1 MILDMATQRP
11 PPNEEKNPIQLLV
24 DWLNQRLERTIF
36 MGLKFTLPR
45 KFVSPL
51 GFLGF
56 LTFTTFALLGISGAL
71 LMLYYSPTVIFNTVT
86 GGSTTPFDS
95 VKNIDS
101 VVPFGSALRNIHYH
115 ASNAMVLLAVAHMFY
130 QYFSG
135 RYKLRYEVL
144 WVTGIIIGILTIIE
158 AYTGYDLLLNVRG
171 MLAINIGRALA
182 RSTPFM
188 GPEAFRLMAGTGLAD
203 LILRFYAIHVFI
215 FPMIMILVMMVHFPR
230 YMVLDIPV
238 VSMVAGTIMVIGGLF
253 PVEIGAKFIPTAE
266 AGITM
271 PEWYLTGMYA
281 IIRTGIDR
289 FLAGVVIPMIFV
301 MVFLVIP
308 FLDTSKKLSI
318 RDRPFYTAM
327 GVAALGQLALT
338 TAWGFRANNIFFPL
352 DTIPQLE
359 IDPFIFFGTVVF
371 IGAVGY
377 ASVYLWFKATAPPP
391 GVRPM
396 HGRKEFPIYK
406 MSSNEW
412 RAVVISLLGFQ
423 VLFDIYS
430 SQAFFAGFK
439 NVLLLQIGVG
449 LIAFGILVHLYR
461 IGADSK

>member
-1 MILDMATQRP
+1 MDMAAQQP
-11 PPNEEKNPIQLLV
+11 PQSEKSPVQLLI

-36 MGLKFTLPR
+36 MGLHFTLPK

-56 LTFTTFALLGISGAL
+56 LTFSVFALLGISGAL
-71 LMLYYSPTVIFNTVT
+71 LMLFYSPTVIYNVAT
-86 GGSTTPFDS
+86 GTSTTPFDS
-95 VKNIDS
+95 VRNIDTT
-101 VVPFGSALRNIHYH
+101 VPFGSVLRNIHYH

-144 WVTGIIIGILTIIE
+144 WVTGIILGILTIIE

-182 RSTPFM
+182 RSTPLM

-203 LILRFYAIHVFI
+203 LVLRFYAVHVFI
-215 FPMIMILVMMVHFPR
+215 FPMIMILIMLVHFPR
-230 YMVLDIPV
+230 YLVLDIPV
-238 VSMVAGTIMVIGGLF
+238 VSMVAGAIMVVGGMF
-253 PVEIGAKFIPTAE
+253 PVELGAKFVPTAE

-289 FLAGVVIPMIFV
+289 FLAGVVIPLLFV
-301 MVFLVIP
+301 IVFLIIP
-308 FLDTSKKLSI
+308 FFDTSRKLSV
-318 RDRPFYTAM
+318 RDRPFYSAM
-327 GVAALGQLALT
+327 GVAGLGQLALT
-338 TAWGFRANNIFFPL
+338 TVWGFRANNIFFPL

-359 IDPFIFFGTVVF
+359 IDPFVFFGSVILV
-371 IGAVGY
+371 GAVAYSGI
-377 ASVYLWFKATAPPP
+377 YLWFRITAPPP
-391 GVRPM
+391 GTRPT
-396 HGRKEFPIYK
+396 HAPKRFPVYT

-412 RAVVISLLGFQ
+412 RAVVLSLLGFQ

-430 SQAFFAGFK
+430 SQAFLAGFK
-439 NVLLLQIGVG
+439 NIVLLQIGVG
-449 LIAFGILVHLYR
+449 LIAFGVLVHLYR
-461 IGADSK
+461 IGAESK

>member
-1 MILDMATQRP
+1 MDMATQRP

>member
-1 MILDMATQRP
+1 MATARP
-11 PPNEEKNPIQLLV
+11 QNEPKNPVQLLI

-36 MGLKFTLPR
+36 LGLKFTLPR

-56 LTFTTFALLGISGAL
+56 LTFTSFALLGISGAL
-71 LMLYYSPTVIFNTVT
+71 LMLYYSPYVFFNTVT
-86 GGSTTPFDS
+86 GAVQSPYDS
-95 VKNIDS
+95 VQLINN
-101 VVPFGSALRNIHYH
+101 VYPFGSVLRNIHYY

-188 GPEAFRLMAGTGLAD
+188 GPMAFRLMAGTGLAD
-203 LILRFYAIHVFI
+203 LILRFYSVHVFI
-215 FPMIMILVMMVHFPR
+215 FPMIMILIMMVHFPR
-230 YMVLDIPV
+230 YLVLDIPV
-238 VSMVAGTIMVIGGLF
+238 VSMVSGMIMVIGGLF
-253 PVEIGAKFIPTAE
+253 PVELGAKFIPTAE

-281 IIRTGIDR
+281 IIRTGIDK
-289 FLAGVVIPMIFV
+289 FVAGVLIPMIFV

-308 FLDTSKKLSI
+308 FLDTSRKLAVK
-318 RDRPFYTAM
+318 DRPFYTAL
-327 GVAALGQLALT
+327 GIAGLGQVALT
-338 TAWGFRANNIFFPL
+338 TVWGFRANNIFFAL

-359 IDPFIFFGTVVF
+359 INPFVFFGSVVF
-371 IGAVGY
+371 IGVVAY
-377 ASVYLWFKATAPPP
+377 AATYAWVKGTTPPP
-391 GVRPM
+391 GAKVM
-396 HGRKEFPIYK
+396 HGRKQFPIYK
-406 MSSNEW
+406 LTSNEW
-412 RAVVISLLGFQ
+412 RAVVLSLLGFQ

-430 SQAFFAGFK
+430 AQAFLSGFK
-439 NVLLLQIGVG
+439 NILLLQIGVG

-461 IGADSK
+461 IGAD

>member
-1 MILDMATQRP
+1 MAMATQRP
-11 PPNEEKNPIQLLV
+11 QQSKDENPVQLMI

-45 KFVSPL
+45 RFVSPL

-56 LTFTTFALLGISGAL
+56 LTFSVFALLGISGAL

-86 GGSTTPFDS
+86 GTSTTPFDS
-95 VKNIDS
+95 VRNIDT

-144 WVTGIIIGILTIIE
+144 WVTGIILGILTIIE

-182 RSTPFM
+182 RSTPLM

-203 LILRFYAIHVFI
+203 LVLRFYAVHVFI
-215 FPMIMILVMMVHFPR
+215 FPLIMILIMLVHFPR
-230 YMVLDIPV
+230 YLVLDIPV
-238 VSMVAGTIMVIGGLF
+238 VSMVAGTVMVVGGMF
-253 PVEIGAKFIPTAE
+253 PVELGAKFIPTAE

-289 FLAGVVIPMIFV
+289 FLAGAVIPLIFV
-301 MVFLVIP
+301 IVFLVVP

-327 GVAALGQLALT
+327 GVAGLGQVALT
-338 TAWGFRANNIFFPL
+338 TVWGFRANNIFQAL
-352 DTIPQLE
+352 DNIPQLE
-359 IDPFIFFGTVVF
+359 IDPFIFFASVIF
-371 IGAVGY
+371 IGAVAFAGI
-377 ASVYLWFKATAPPP
+377 YLWFRATAPPP
-391 GVRPM
+391 GARPM
-396 HGRKEFPIYK
+396 HARKQFPVYK
-406 MSSNEW
+406 MTSNEW
-412 RAVVISLLGFQ
+412 RAVVVSLLGFQ

-430 SQAFFAGFK
+430 SQAFLSGFK
-439 NVLLLQIGVG
+439 NMVLLQIGVG
-449 LIAFGILVHLYR
+449 LLAFGVLVHLYR
-461 IGADSK
+461 IGAESS

>member
-1 MILDMATQRP
+1 MAATRP
-11 PPNEEKNPIQLLV
+11 QESKDKNPVQLMI

-56 LTFTTFALLGISGAL
+56 LTFTAFAILGISGAL
-71 LMLYYSPTVIFNTVT
+71 LMLYYSPTVIFNTAT
-86 GGSTTPFDS
+86 GGVTSPFDS
-95 VKNIDS
+95 VQAINNTI
-101 VVPFGSALRNIHYH
+101 PFGSALRNIHYA

-144 WVTGIIIGILTIIE
+144 WVTGIIIGVLTIIE
-158 AYTGYDLLLNVRG
+158 AYTVYDLLLNVRG

-188 GPEAFRLMAGTGLAD
+188 GPMAFRLMAGTGLAD

-230 YMVLDIPV
+230 YLVLDIPV
-238 VSMVAGTIMVIGGLF
+238 VSMVSGAIMVIGGLF
-253 PVEIGAKFIPTAE
+253 PVELGTKFIPTAE

-281 IIRTGIDR
+281 IIRTGIDK
-289 FLAGVVIPMIFV
+289 FIAGVVIPMIFV
-301 MVFLVIP
+301 VVFLIVP
-308 FLDTSKKLSI
+308 FTDTSRKLSI

-327 GVAALGQLALT
+327 GIAGLAQVALT
-338 TAWGFRANNIFFPL
+338 TVWGFRANNIFFPL
-352 DTIPQLE
+352 NDIPQLE
-359 IDPFIFFGTVVF
+359 IDPFIFFASVIF
-371 IGAVGY
+371 IGAGTY
-377 ASVYLWFKATAPPP
+377 ALVYLWFRYTAPPP
-391 GVRPM
+391 GARVS
-396 HGRKEFPIYK
+396 HARKQFPIYK
-406 MSSNEW
+406 LGSNEW
-412 RAVVISLLGFQ
+412 RAIIISLLGFQ

-430 SQAFFAGFK
+430 TQSFLAGYK
-439 NVLLLQIGVG
+439 NVLLLQIGIG

-461 IGADSK
+461 IGAE

>member
-1 MILDMATQRP
+1 MATQHP
-11 PPNEEKNPIQLLV
+11 QSKEKTAIQLLS

-56 LTFTTFALLGISGAL
+56 LTFSVFALLGISGAL

-86 GGSTTPFDS
+86 GAVSSPYDSVSKINNSITFGST
-95 VKNIDS
+95 
-101 VVPFGSALRNIHYH
+101 LRNIHYH

-158 AYTGYDLLLNVRG
+158 AYTGYDLVLNVRG

-182 RSTPFM
+182 RSTPLM

-203 LILRFYAIHVFI
+203 VILRFYAVHVFI
-215 FPMIMILVMMVHFPR
+215 FPMIMILIMMVHFPR
-230 YMVLDIPV
+230 YLVLDIPV
-238 VSMVAGTIMVIGGLF
+238 VSMVSGIIMVVGGLF
-253 PVEIGAKFIPTAE
+253 PVELGAKFIPTAE

-281 IIRTGIDR
+281 IIRTGIDK
-289 FLAGVVIPMIFV
+289 FLAGAVIPMIFV
-301 MVFLVIP
+301 VVFLVVP
-308 FLDTSKKLSI
+308 FLDVSKKLSI
-318 RDRPFYTAM
+318 RDRPFFTAM
-327 GVAALGQLALT
+327 GVAGLGQLALT
-338 TAWGFRANNIFFPL
+338 TVWGFRSNDLFNPL
-352 DTIPQLE
+352 DSIPQLE
-359 IDPFIFFGTVVF
+359 INPFIFFGAVVF
-371 IGAVGY
+371 VGAAAY
-377 ASVYLWFKATAPPP
+377 AAAYLWFKATAPAP
-391 GVRPM
+391 GARPT
-396 HGRKEFPIYK
+396 HARKQFPIYK

-412 RAVVISLLGFQ
+412 RAVVLSLLGFQ

-430 SQAFFAGFK
+430 SQAFLAGFK

-449 LIAFGILVHLYR
+449 LIAFGILAHLYR
-461 IGADSK
+461 IGADIR

>member
-1 MILDMATQRP
+1 MATARP
-11 PPNEEKNPIQLLV
+11 QPGKEKNPIQLLI

-36 MGLKFTLPR
+36 LGLKFTLPK

-56 LTFTTFALLGISGAL
+56 LTFATFTMLGITGAL

-86 GGSTTPFDS
+86 GQVTSPFDS
-95 VKNIDS
+95 VQMIDQTI
-101 VVPFGSALRNIHYH
+101 PFGSALRNIHYH

-188 GPEAFRLMAGTGLAD
+188 GPTAFRLMAGTGLGD
-203 LILRFYAIHVFI
+203 LILRFYAVHVFI

-238 VSMVAGTIMVIGGLF
+238 VSMVAGSIMVIGGLF
-253 PVEIGAKFIPTAE
+253 PVELGTKFIPTAE

-281 IIRTGIDR
+281 IIRTGIDK
-289 FLAGVVIPMIFV
+289 FTAGVVIPMIFV
-301 MVFLVIP
+301 IVFLVVP
-308 FLDTSKKLSI
+308 FLDTSKKLSV

-327 GVAALGQLALT
+327 GVAGLAQLALT
-338 TAWGFRANNIFFPL
+338 TVWGFRANTLFEGLN
-352 DTIPQLE
+352 DIPQLE
-359 IDPFIFFGTVVF
+359 INPFIFVGAVVF
-371 IGAVGY
+371 VGAAAY
-377 ASVYLWFKATAPPP
+377 ALVYFGFRATAPPP
-391 GVRPM
+391 GARVS
-396 HGRKEFPIYK
+396 HARKQFPIYK

-412 RAVVISLLGFQ
+412 RAVVLSLLGFQ
-423 VLFDIYS
+423 VVFDIFS
-430 SQAFFAGFK
+430 SQAFFAGAGFK
-439 NVLLLQIGVG
+439 NIVLLQIGIG

>member
-1 MILDMATQRP
+1 MATQRP
-11 PPNEEKNPIQLLV
+11 QQSKDENPIQLMI

-45 KFVSPL
+45 RFVSPL

-56 LTFTTFALLGISGAL
+56 LTFSVFALLGISGAL

-86 GGSTTPFDS
+86 GTSTTPFDS
-95 VKNIDS
+95 VRNIDT

-144 WVTGIIIGILTIIE
+144 WVTGIILGILTIIE

-182 RSTPFM
+182 RSTPLM

-203 LILRFYAIHVFI
+203 LVLRFYAVHVFI
-215 FPMIMILVMMVHFPR
+215 FPLIMILIMLVHFPR
-230 YMVLDIPV
+230 YLVLDIPV
-238 VSMVAGTIMVIGGLF
+238 VSMVAGTVMAVGGMF
-253 PVEIGAKFIPTAE
+253 PVELGAKFIPTAE

-289 FLAGVVIPMIFV
+289 FLAGAVIPLIFV
-301 MVFLVIP
+301 IVFLVVP

-327 GVAALGQLALT
+327 GVAGLGQVALT
-338 TAWGFRANNIFFPL
+338 TVWGFRANNIFQAL
-352 DTIPQLE
+352 DNIPQLE
-359 IDPFIFFGTVVF
+359 IDPFIFFASVIF
-371 IGAVGY
+371 IGAVAFAGI
-377 ASVYLWFKATAPPP
+377 YLWFRATAPPP
-391 GVRPM
+391 GARPM
-396 HGRKEFPIYK
+396 HARKQFPVYK
-406 MSSNEW
+406 MTSNEW
-412 RAVVISLLGFQ
+412 RAVVVSLLGFQ

-430 SQAFFAGFK
+430 SQAFLSGFK
-439 NVLLLQIGVG
+439 NMVLLQIGVG
-449 LIAFGILVHLYR
+449 LIAFGVLVHLYR
-461 IGADSK
+461 IGVESS

>member
-1 MILDMATQRP
+1 MAATRP
-11 PPNEEKNPIQLLV
+11 PPEDKNPIQLLI

-36 MGLKFTLPR
+36 MGLKFTLPKR
-45 KFVSPL
+45 FVSPL

-86 GGSTTPFDS
+86 GGSTTPYDS
-95 VKNIDS
+95 VKNIDL

-203 LILRFYAIHVFI
+203 LILRFYAVHVFI
-215 FPMIMILVMMVHFPR
+215 FPMIMILVMLVHFPR

-238 VSMVAGTIMVIGGLF
+238 VSMVAGAIMAIGGLF
-253 PVEIGAKFIPTAE
+253 PVELGAKFIPTAE

-289 FLAGVVIPMIFV
+289 FVAGVAIPMVFV
-301 MVFLVIP
+301 LVFLVVP
-308 FLDTSKKLSI
+308 FLDTSRKLSV

-327 GVAALGQLALT
+327 GVAGLGQLALT
-338 TAWGFRANNIFFPL
+338 TVWGFRANNIFFPL
-352 DTIPQLE
+352 NNIPQLE
-359 IDPFIFFGTVVF
+359 IDPFIFFGSVVF
-371 IGAVGY
+371 IGAVAY
-377 ASVYLWFKATAPPP
+377 AGVYLWFKSTAPPP
-391 GVRPM
+391 GTRPT
-396 HGRKEFPIYK
+396 HGRKQFPLYK
-406 MSSNEW
+406 MTTSEW

-430 SQAFFAGFK
+430 SQAFLAGFK
-439 NVLLLQIGVG
+439 NMVLLQIGIG
-449 LIAFGILVHLYR
+449 LIAFGILAHLYR
-461 IGADSK
+461 IGAEAK

>member
-1 MILDMATQRP
+1 MI
-11 PPNEEKNPIQLLV
+11 
-24 DWLNQRLERTIF
+24 DWLNQRLQRTIF
-36 MGLKFTLPR
+36 MGLHFTLPKR
-45 KFVSPL
+45 FVSPL

-56 LTFTTFALLGISGAL
+56 LTATVFGILGISGAL
-71 LMLYYSPTVIFNTVT
+71 LMLYYSPTVIFNTAT
-86 GGSTTPFDS
+86 GGSTLPFDS
-95 VKNIDS
+95 VRNIDT

-182 RSTPFM
+182 RSTPLM

-203 LILRFYAIHVFI
+203 LILRFYAVHVFI
-215 FPMIMILVMMVHFPR
+215 FPLLMILIMMVHFPR
-230 YMVLDIPV
+230 YLVLDIPV
-238 VSMVAGTIMVIGGLF
+238 VSMVAGTIMTVGGLF
-253 PVEIGAKFIPTAE
+253 PVELGTKFIPTAE

-289 FLAGVVIPMIFV
+289 FLAGAVIPMIFV
-301 MVFLVIP
+301 IVFLVVP
-308 FLDTSKKLSI
+308 FLDTSKKLSV

-327 GVAALGQLALT
+327 GVAGLAQVALT
-338 TAWGFRANNIFFPL
+338 TVWGFRANNIFEAL
-352 DTIPQLE
+352 NNIPQLE
-359 IDPFIFFGTVVF
+359 IDPFVFFGAIVL
-371 IGAVGY
+371 ISAVAFAG
-377 ASVYLWFKATAPPP
+377 VYLWIRATAPPK
-391 GVRPM
+391 GTAPM
-396 HGRKEFPIYK
+396 HAHARKQFPIYK
-406 MSSNEW
+406 LTSNEW

-430 SQAFFAGFK
+430 SQAFLSGFK
-439 NVLLLQIGVG
+439 NVVLLQIGVG

-461 IGADSK
+461 IGAE

>member
-1 MILDMATQRP
+1 MVTQAP
-11 PPNEEKNPIQLLV
+11 QSKDKSPFQLLI

-56 LTFTTFALLGISGAL
+56 LTFSVFALLGISGAL
-71 LMLYYSPTVIFNTVT
+71 LMLYYSPIVIFNTVT
-86 GGSTTPFDS
+86 GAVSSPYDS
-95 VKNIDS
+95 VSAINNS
-101 VVPFGSALRNIHYH
+101 LAFGQALRNIHYH

-182 RSTPFM
+182 RSTPLM

-215 FPMIMILVMMVHFPR
+215 FPMIMILIMMVHFPR

-238 VSMVAGTIMVIGGLF
+238 VSMVAGIIMLIGGLF
-253 PVEIGAKFIPTAE
+253 PVELGAKFIPTAE

-281 IIRTGIDR
+281 IIRTGIDK
-289 FLAGVVIPMIFV
+289 FIAGAVIPMIFV
-301 MVFLVIP
+301 VVFLVIP
-308 FLDTSKKLSI
+308 FLDTSKKLSV
-318 RDRPFYTAM
+318 RDRPFYTAL
-327 GVAALGQLALT
+327 GVAGLGQIALT
-338 TAWGFRANNIFFPL
+338 TVWGFRANDLFSGL
-352 DTIPQLE
+352 DSIPQLE
-359 IDPFIFFGTVVF
+359 INPYVFFGAVIFV
-371 IGAVGY
+371 GAVAY
-377 ASVYLWFKATAPPP
+377 AGTYLWFRATAPPP
-391 GVRPM
+391 GARPS
-396 HGRKEFPIYK
+396 HARKQFPLYK
-406 MSSNEW
+406 MTTNEW

-430 SQAFFAGFK
+430 SQAFLQGFK

>member
-1 MILDMATQRP
+1 MVMAATRP
-11 PPNEEKNPIQLLV
+11 PQNKEKGPVQLV
-24 DWLNQRLERTIF
+24 IDWLNQRLERTIF

-56 LTFTTFALLGISGAL
+56 LTFSTFAILGISGAL
-71 LMLYYSPTVIFNTVT
+71 LMLYYSPTVIFNTTTGAVT
-86 GGSTTPFDS
+86 SPFDS
-95 VKNIDS
+95 VQAIQS
-101 VVPFGSALRNIHYH
+101 MPFGEALRNIHYH

-158 AYTGYDLLLNVRG
+158 AYTGYDLVLNVRG

-188 GPEAFRLMAGTGLAD
+188 GPMAFRLMAGTGLAD

-238 VSMVAGTIMVIGGLF
+238 VSMVAGAILVIGGLF
-253 PVEIGAKFIPTAE
+253 PVELGAKFIPTAE

-281 IIRTGIDR
+281 IIRTGIDK
-289 FLAGVVIPMIFV
+289 FIAGVVIPMIFV
-301 MVFLVIP
+301 IVFLIVP
-308 FLDTSKKLSI
+308 FADTSRKLSI

-327 GVAALGQLALT
+327 GIAGLAQVALT
-338 TAWGFRANNIFFPL
+338 TVWGFRANNIFFPL
-352 DTIPQLE
+352 DSIPQLE
-359 IDPFIFFGTVVF
+359 IDPYIFFASVVF
-371 IGAVGY
+371 VGAAAY
-377 ASVYLWFKATAPPP
+377 AGVYLWFKVTAPPP
-391 GVRPM
+391 GARPT
-396 HGRKEFPIYK
+396 HSRKQFPIYK
-406 MSSNEW
+406 MTSNEW
-412 RAVVISLLGFQ
+412 RAIIIALLGSQ

-430 SQAFFAGFK
+430 SQAFLAGFK

-461 IGADSK
+461 IGAD

>member
-1 MILDMATQRP
+1 MAATRP
-11 PPNEEKNPIQLLV
+11 PPSEEKNPIQLLI

-36 MGLKFTLPR
+36 MGLKFTLPK

-71 LMLYYSPTVIFNTVT
+71 LMLYYSPTVIFNTATGAVT
-86 GGSTTPFDS
+86 SPFDS
-95 VKNIDS
+95 VQNINN

-188 GPEAFRLMAGTGLAD
+188 GPMAFRLMAGTGLAD
-203 LILRFYAIHVFI
+203 LILRFYAVHVFI
-215 FPMIMILVMMVHFPR
+215 FPMLMILIMMVHFPR

-238 VSMVAGTIMVIGGLF
+238 VSMVAGAIMVIGGLF
-253 PVEIGAKFIPTAE
+253 PVELGAKFIPTAE

-289 FLAGVVIPMIFV
+289 FTAGVVIPMIFV
-301 MVFLVIP
+301 IVFLVVP
-308 FLDTSKKLSI
+308 FIDTSRKLFV

-327 GVAALGQLALT
+327 GVAGLAQLALT
-338 TAWGFRANNIFFPL
+338 TVWGFRANNIFLPL
-352 DTIPQLE
+352 DSIPQLE
-359 IDPFIFFGTVVF
+359 IDPLVFFGSVIF
-371 IGAVGY
+371 IGAAAY
-377 ASVYLWFKATAPPP
+377 ALIYLWLRVTAPPP
-391 GVRPM
+391 GARPM
-396 HGRKEFPIYK
+396 HARKQFPIYK
-406 MSSNEW
+406 LTQNEW
-412 RAVVISLLGFQ
+412 RAVVLSLLGFQ

-430 SQAFFAGFK
+430 FQAFLASFK
-439 NVLLLQIGVG
+439 NVVLLQIGVG

-461 IGADSK
+461 IGAE

>member
-1 MILDMATQRP
+1 MATQRP
-11 PPNEEKNPIQLLV
+11 QQSEEKNPVKLMI

-36 MGLKFTLPR
+36 MGLHFTLPKR
-45 KFVSPL
+45 FVSPL

-56 LTFTTFALLGISGAL
+56 LTATVFGILGISGAL

-86 GGSTTPFDS
+86 GASTLPFDS
-95 VKNIDS
+95 VQNIDT

-182 RSTPFM
+182 RSTPLM

-203 LILRFYAIHVFI
+203 LILRFYAVHVFI
-215 FPMIMILVMMVHFPR
+215 FPLLMILIMMVHFPR
-230 YMVLDIPV
+230 YLVLDIPV
-238 VSMVAGTIMVIGGLF
+238 VSMVAGTIMTVGGLF
-253 PVEIGAKFIPTAE
+253 PVELGAKFIPTAE

-289 FLAGVVIPMIFV
+289 FLAGAVIPMIFV
-301 MVFLVIP
+301 IVFLVVP
-308 FLDTSKKLSI
+308 FLDTSKKLSV

-327 GVAALGQLALT
+327 GVAGLAQVALT
-338 TAWGFRANNIFFPL
+338 TVWGFRANDIFEAL
-352 DTIPQLE
+352 NSIPQLE
-359 IDPFIFFGTVVF
+359 IDPFAFFGAIVL
-371 IGAVGY
+371 ISAVAFAG
-377 ASVYLWFKATAPPP
+377 VYLWIRATAPPQ
-391 GVRPM
+391 GTAPM
-396 HGRKEFPIYK
+396 HARKQFPIYK
-406 MSSNEW
+406 LTSNEW

-430 SQAFFAGFK
+430 SQAFLSGFK
-439 NVLLLQIGVG
+439 NVVLLQIGVG

-461 IGADSK
+461 IGAE

>member
-1 MILDMATQRP
+1 MILDMATQR
-11 PPNEEKNPIQLLV
+11 PPNEEKNPIQLLIN
-24 DWLNQRLERTIF
+24 WLNQRLERTIF

-56 LTFTTFALLGISGAL
+56 LTFATFALLGISGAL
-71 LMLYYSPTVIFNTVT
+71 LMLYYSPTVIFNTVS
-86 GGSTTPFDS
+86 GASTTPYDS
-95 VKNIDS
+95 VRNIDT

-203 LILRFYAIHVFI
+203 LILRFYAVHVFI

-230 YMVLDIPV
+230 YLVLDIPV

-289 FLAGVVIPMIFV
+289 FLAGAVIPMIFV
-301 MVFLVIP
+301 VVFLVIP
-308 FLDTSKKLSI
+308 FIDTSRKLSV

-327 GVAALGQLALT
+327 GVAGLGQLALT
-338 TAWGFRANNIFFPL
+338 TVWGFRANNMFFPL
-352 DTIPQLE
+352 DSIPQLE
-359 IDPFIFFGTVVF
+359 IDPFIFFGSVVF
-371 IGAVGY
+371 IGAVAY
-377 ASVYLWFKATAPPP
+377 AGVYLWFKATAPPP
-391 GVRPM
+391 GARPM
-396 HGRKEFPIYK
+396 HARKQFPIYNLT
-406 MSSNEW
+406 SNEW
-412 RAVVISLLGFQ
+412 RAIVISLLGFQ

-430 SQAFFAGFK
+430 SQAFLAGFK
-439 NVLLLQIGVG
+439 NIVLLQIGVG

-461 IGADSK
+461 IGAESK

>member
-1 MILDMATQRP
+1 MAMATQRP
-11 PPNEEKNPIQLLV
+11 QQSKDENPVQLMI

-45 KFVSPL
+45 RFVSPL

-56 LTFTTFALLGISGAL
+56 LTFSMFALLGISGAL

-86 GGSTTPFDS
+86 GTSTTPFDS
-95 VKNIDS
+95 VRNIET

-144 WVTGIIIGILTIIE
+144 WVTGIILGILTIIE

-182 RSTPFM
+182 RSTPLM

-203 LILRFYAIHVFI
+203 LVLRFYAVHVFI
-215 FPMIMILVMMVHFPR
+215 FPLIMILIMLVHFPR

-238 VSMVAGTIMVIGGLF
+238 VSMVAGTVMVVGGMF
-253 PVEIGAKFIPTAE
+253 PVELGAKFIPTAE

-289 FLAGVVIPMIFV
+289 FLAGAVIPLIFV
-301 MVFLVIP
+301 IVFLVVP

-327 GVAALGQLALT
+327 GVAGLGQVALT
-338 TAWGFRANNIFFPL
+338 TVWGFRANNIFQAL
-352 DTIPQLE
+352 DNIPQLE
-359 IDPFIFFGTVVF
+359 IDPFIFFASVVF
-371 IGAVGY
+371 IGAVAFAGI
-377 ASVYLWFKATAPPP
+377 YLWFRATAPPP
-391 GVRPM
+391 GARPM
-396 HGRKEFPIYK
+396 HARKQFPVYK
-406 MSSNEW
+406 MTSNEW

-430 SQAFFAGFK
+430 SQAFLSGFK
-439 NVLLLQIGVG
+439 NVVLLQIGVG
-449 LIAFGILVHLYR
+449 LIAFGVLVHLYR
-461 IGADSK
+461 IGAESS

>member
-1 MILDMATQRP
+1 LDMAATRP
-11 PPNEEKNPIQLLV
+11 PPSEEKNPIQLLI

-36 MGLKFTLPR
+36 MGLKFTLPK

-71 LMLYYSPTVIFNTVT
+71 LMLYYSPTVIFNTATGAVT
-86 GGSTTPFDS
+86 SPFDS
-95 VKNIDS
+95 VQNINN

-188 GPEAFRLMAGTGLAD
+188 GPMAFRLMAGTGLAD
-203 LILRFYAIHVFI
+203 LILRFYAVHVFI
-215 FPMIMILVMMVHFPR
+215 FPMIMILIMMVHFPR

-238 VSMVAGTIMVIGGLF
+238 VSMVAGAIMVIGGLF
-253 PVEIGAKFIPTAE
+253 PVELGAKFIPTAE

-289 FLAGVVIPMIFV
+289 FTAGVVIPMIFV
-301 MVFLVIP
+301 VVFLIVP
-308 FLDTSKKLSI
+308 FIDTSRKLFV

-327 GVAALGQLALT
+327 GVAGLGQLALT
-338 TAWGFRANNIFFPL
+338 TVWGFRANNIFLPL
-352 DTIPQLE
+352 DSIPQLE
-359 IDPFIFFGTVVF
+359 IDPFVFFGSVIF
-371 IGAVGY
+371 IGAAAY
-377 ASVYLWFKATAPPP
+377 ALIYLWLRATAPPP
-391 GVRPM
+391 GARPM
-396 HGRKEFPIYK
+396 HARKQFPIYK
-406 MSSNEW
+406 LTQNEW
-412 RAVVISLLGFQ
+412 RAVVLSLLGFQ
-423 VLFDIYS
+423 ILFDIYS
-430 SQAFFAGFK
+430 FQAFLASFK
-439 NVLLLQIGVG
+439 NVVLLQIGIG

-461 IGADSK
+461 IGAE

>member
-1 MILDMATQRP
+1 MAQQRP
-11 PPNEEKNPIQLLV
+11 QPGKEKSPVQLLI

-36 MGLKFTLPR
+36 LGLKFTLPK

-56 LTFTTFALLGISGAL
+56 LTFSTFAILGISGAL
-71 LMLYYSPTVIFNTVT
+71 LMLYYSPYVFFNTVT
-86 GGSTTPFDS
+86 GAVTSPFDS
-95 VKNIDS
+95 VQNIQQ
-101 VVPFGSALRNIHYH
+101 VVPFGEALRNIHYY

-144 WVTGIIIGILTIIE
+144 WVTGIIIGIMTIIE

-188 GPEAFRLMAGTGLAD
+188 GPMAFRLMAGTGLGD
-203 LILRFYAIHVFI
+203 LILRFYAVHVFI
-215 FPMIMILVMMVHFPR
+215 FPMLMILIMMVHFPR

-238 VSMVAGTIMVIGGLF
+238 VSMVAGAIMTVGGLF
-253 PVEIGAKFIPTAE
+253 PVELGTKFIPTAE

-281 IIRTGIDR
+281 IIRTGIDK
-289 FLAGVVIPMIFV
+289 FTAGVVIPMVFV
-301 MVFLVIP
+301 IVFLIVP
-308 FLDTSKKLSI
+308 FIDTSRKLSI

-327 GVAALGQLALT
+327 GVAGLAQLALT
-338 TAWGFRANNIFFPL
+338 TVWGFRANTLFEGLN
-352 DTIPQLE
+352 DIPQLE
-359 IDPFIFFGTVVF
+359 INPLIFFGSIVF
-371 IGAVGY
+371 VGAVAY
-377 ASVYLWFKATAPPP
+377 ALVYFGFKATAPPP
-391 GVRPM
+391 GARLV
-396 HGRKEFPIYK
+396 HGRKQFPVYK
-406 MSSNEW
+406 ISPNEW
-412 RAVVISLLGFQ
+412 RAVVLSLLGFQ

-430 SQAFFAGFK
+430 SQAFLSGFK
-439 NVLLLQIGVG
+439 NVVLLQIGVG

-461 IGADSK
+461 IGAESK

>member
-1 MILDMATQRP
+1 MAATRP
-11 PPNEEKNPIQLLV
+11 QESKDKNPVQLMI

-56 LTFTTFALLGISGAL
+56 LTFTSFAILGISGAL
-71 LMLYYSPTVIFNTVT
+71 LMLYYSPTVIFNTATGAVT
-86 GGSTTPFDS
+86 SPFDS
-95 VKNIDS
+95 VQAINNTI
-101 VVPFGSALRNIHYH
+101 PFGSALRNIHYA

-144 WVTGIIIGILTIIE
+144 WVTGIIIGVLTIIE

-188 GPEAFRLMAGTGLAD
+188 GPMAFRLMAGTGLAD

-215 FPMIMILVMMVHFPR
+215 FPMIMILVMLVHFPR
-230 YMVLDIPV
+230 YLVLDIPV
-238 VSMVAGTIMVIGGLF
+238 VSMVSGGIMVIGGLF
-253 PVEIGAKFIPTAE
+253 PVELGTKFIPTAE

-281 IIRTGIDR
+281 IIRTGIDK
-289 FLAGVVIPMIFV
+289 FIAGVVIPMIFV
-301 MVFLVIP
+301 VVFLIVP
-308 FLDTSKKLSI
+308 FTDTSRKLSI

-327 GVAALGQLALT
+327 GIAGLAQVALT
-338 TAWGFRANNIFFPL
+338 TVWGFRANNIFFPL
-352 DTIPQLE
+352 NDIPQLE
-359 IDPFIFFGTVVF
+359 IDPFIFFASVIF
-371 IGAVGY
+371 IGAAVY
-377 ASVYLWFKATAPPP
+377 AGVYLWFRYTAPPP
-391 GVRPM
+391 GARVS
-396 HGRKEFPIYK
+396 HSRKQFPIY
-406 MSSNEW
+406 SLGSNEW
-412 RAVVISLLGFQ
+412 RAIIISLLGFQ

-430 SQAFFAGFK
+430 TQSFLAGYK
-439 NVLLLQIGVG
+439 NVLLLQLGIG

-461 IGADSK
+461 IGAE

>member
-1 MILDMATQRP
+1 MVMAATRP
-11 PPNEEKNPIQLLV
+11 PQNKEKSPVQLV
-24 DWLNQRLERTIF
+24 IDWLNQRLERTIF

-56 LTFTTFALLGISGAL
+56 LTFSTFAILGISGAL
-71 LMLYYSPTVIFNTVT
+71 LMLYYSPTVIFNTTTGAVT
-86 GGSTTPFDS
+86 SPFDS
-95 VKNIDS
+95 VQAIQS
-101 VVPFGSALRNIHYH
+101 MPFGEALRNIHYH

-158 AYTGYDLLLNVRG
+158 AYTGYDLVLNVRG

-188 GPEAFRLMAGTGLAD
+188 GPMAFRLMAGTGLAD

-238 VSMVAGTIMVIGGLF
+238 VSMVAGAILVIGGLF
-253 PVEIGAKFIPTAE
+253 PVELGAKFIPTAE

-281 IIRTGIDR
+281 IIRTGIDK
-289 FLAGVVIPMIFV
+289 FIAGVVIPMIFV
-301 MVFLVIP
+301 IVFLIVP
-308 FLDTSKKLSI
+308 FADTSRKLSI

-327 GVAALGQLALT
+327 GIAGLAQVALT
-338 TAWGFRANNIFFPL
+338 TVWGFRANNIFFPL
-352 DTIPQLE
+352 DSIPQLE
-359 IDPFIFFGTVVF
+359 IDPYIFFASVVF
-371 IGAVGY
+371 VGAAAY
-377 ASVYLWFKATAPPP
+377 AGVYLWFKVTAPPP
-391 GVRPM
+391 GARPT
-396 HGRKEFPIYK
+396 HSRKQFPIYK
-406 MSSNEW
+406 MTSNEW
-412 RAVVISLLGFQ
+412 RAIIIALLGSQ

-430 SQAFFAGFK
+430 SQAFLAGFK

-461 IGADSK
+461 IGAD